1 MCVEL
6 RYFADSRTQKIFFHL
21 PFIGKENYVNDKH
34 KERKKLSKKREDTQF
49 CCTIKDIHIVK
60 AN

>member
-1 MCVEL
+1 MSVEL
-6 RYFADSRTQKIFFHL
+6 RYFADSRTQKICLHL
-21 PFIGKENYVNDKH
+21 PFIGEENYVNDKH
-34 KERKKLSKKREDTQF
+34 MERIKLSEKRKDPQF